1 MESFYSLS
9 HLQNSTNVVRDHTCF
24 HNEVLKTHSSI
35 VERKENII
43 LNLKY

>member
-9 HLQNSTNVVRDHTCF
+9 HLQKYKNAVRNHTCF

-35 VERKENII
+35 VEGKQNIFFY
-43 LNLKY
+43 LKY

>member
-9 HLQNSTNVVRDHTCF
+9 HLQKYTNAIRNHTCF
-24 HNEVLKTHSSI
+24 HEVLKTHSSI
-35 VERKENII
+35 VEGKENII